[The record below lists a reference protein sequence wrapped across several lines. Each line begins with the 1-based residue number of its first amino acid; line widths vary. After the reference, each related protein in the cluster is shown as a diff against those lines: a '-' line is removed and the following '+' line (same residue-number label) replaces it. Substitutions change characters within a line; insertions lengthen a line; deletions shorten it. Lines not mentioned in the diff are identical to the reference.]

1 MKVKDDVASFWAM
14 SKHVQASHHCGNRRG
29 NANSK
34 QTTISFDS
42 EICSTDNVNI
52 ISSNITKHYNF
63 IYELKGE

>member
-42 EICSTDNVNI
+42 ENGSIKKFSEALFYWQC
-52 ISSNITKHYNF
+52 
-63 IYELKGE
+63 